1 MVRGYTDWY
10 RAEIYSIGVLHRYEP
25 DRQGQ
30 AGGRSITL
38 VLPLE
43 QVQVDCFT
51 ALDLATLL
59 EHPSASF
66 IDIRANLSP
75 ISALIE

>member
-1 MVRGYTDWY
+1 LEVYIDASQTG
-10 RAEIYSIGVLHRYEP
+10 
-25 DRQGQ
+25 RQVGRQ